1 MVRRTLRH
9 RKHAA
14 LKVGG
19 VGLLAVA
26 LLGAGL
32 TLASADDGAR
42 TGAQTANC
50 PTVRDKL
57 SNVPAAAIAGVEQE
71 LANLDKQIE
80 EANARLAQQAANPQ
94 GGANFIRNA
103 ILGPLASKR
112 VAALDRIGINI
123 NRVGGQRPDLNSLA
137 TCDLNPPGTPSALN
151 RDAGNGNGNGNNAG
165 NGNAGNNNAG
175 NGNAGNNAGNG
186 NAGNNAG
193 NGNAGNGNGGVGV
206 AQTVSCPSVA
216 DRLPAVPARA
226 AAEVQ
231 RELANLDKQI
241 ADADARLAQL
251 AIRPEGG
258 PNFVR
263 NAVIGP
269 LEDRRVAA
277 INRIATAIG
286 RVNGDRPGNL
296 VNLAR
301 PCSAR

>member
-9 RKHAA
+9 HKHAA

-19 VGLLAVA
+19 VGLLAVT

-32 TLASADDGAR
+32 TLASADDSAR
-42 TGAQTANC
+42 TAAQTANC

-57 SNVPAAAIAGVEQE
+57 GSVPAAAAAGVEQE

-80 EANARLAQQAANPQ
+80 EANARLTQQAANPQ
-94 GGANFIRNA
+94 GGANFISNA

-123 NRVGGQRPDLNSLA
+123 NRVGGQRPDLASLA
-137 TCDLNPPGTPSALN
+137 TCGLNPPGTPSALN
-151 RDAGNGNGNGNNAG
+151 G
-165 NGNAGNNNAG
+165 
-175 NGNAGNNAGNG
+175 
-186 NAGNNAG
+186 NAG
-193 NGNAGNGNGGVGV
+193 NGNAGNGNAGNGGVGV
-206 AQTVSCPSVA
+206 AQKVSCPSVG
-216 DRLPAVPARA
+216 DRLPAVPAQA
-226 AAEVQ
+226 VAEVQ

-241 ADADARLAQL
+241 AEADARLAQL
-251 AIRPEGG
+251 AVRPEGG

-263 NAVIGP
+263 NAVVGP

-286 RVNGDRPGNL
+286 RVNGNRPGDL

-301 PCSAR
+301 PCVVR

>member
-9 RKHAA
+9 QKHAA

-19 VGLLAVA
+19 VGLLAVT

-32 TLASADDGAR
+32 TLASADDGAG

-57 SNVPAAAIAGVEQE
+57 SNVPAAAVAGVEQE

-94 GGANFIRNA
+94 GGANFVRNA
-103 ILGPLASKR
+103 ILDPLASKR

-123 NRVGGQRPDLNSLA
+123 SRVGGQRPDLAGLA
-137 TCDLNPPGTPSALN
+137 TCGLNPPGTRSALN
-151 RDAGNGNGNGNNAG
+151 GSAGNGNGNGNNG
-165 NGNAGNNNAG
+165 NGGEG
-175 NGNAGNNAGNG
+175 NGGEGNGGNGNNAGNG
-186 NAGNNAG
+186 NP
-193 NGNAGNGNGGVGV
+193 GNGGVGV

-241 ADADARLAQL
+241 AEADARLAQL
-251 AIRPEGG
+251 AVRPEGG

-286 RVNGDRPGNL
+286 RVNGDRPGDL
-296 VNLAR
+296 VDLAR
-301 PCSAR
+301 PCSVR

>member
-1 MVRRTLRH
+1 MVRRTLGQ

-14 LKVGG
+14 WKLGG
-19 VGLLAVA
+19 VGVVAVA

-32 TLASADDGAR
+32 TLASADDGA
-42 TGAQTANC
+42 TTAAQTANC

-57 SNVPAAAIAGVEQE
+57 GNVPAAALAGVEQE

-94 GGANFIRNA
+94 GGANFINNA

-123 NRVGGQRPDLNSLA
+123 NRVGGQRPDLASLA
-137 TCDLNPPGTPSALN
+137 NCGLNPPGTRSAL
-151 RDAGNGNGNGNNAG
+151 
-165 NGNAGNNNAG
+165 NGNAGNAG
-175 NGNAGNNAGNG
+175 GNNAGGGNNNG
-186 NAGNNAG
+186 GNNAG
-193 NGNAGNGNGGVGV
+193 GNNAGGNNNGGNNAGGV
-206 AQTVSCPSVA
+206 AQKVSCPSVG
-216 DRLPAVPARA
+216 DRLPAVPAQA

-241 ADADARLAQL
+241 AEADARLAQL

-286 RVNGDRPGNL
+286 RVDGNRPGNL

>member
-1 MVRRTLRH
+1 MVRRTLGQ

-14 LKVGG
+14 WKLGG
-19 VGLLAVA
+19 VGVVAVA

-32 TLASADDGAR
+32 TLASADDRAS
-42 TGAQTANC
+42 TAAQTANC

-57 SNVPAAAIAGVEQE
+57 GNVPAAALAGVEQE

-94 GGANFIRNA
+94 GGANFINNA

-123 NRVGGQRPDLNSLA
+123 NRVGGQRPDLASFA
-137 TCDLNPPGTPSALN
+137 TCGLNPPGTRSALN
-151 RDAGNGNGNGNNAG
+151 GKAGNAG
-165 NGNAGNNNAG
+165 GNNNAG
-175 NGNAGNNAGNG
+175 GGNNASGGNNNAGGNNAGG
-186 NAGNNAG
+186 
-193 NGNAGNGNGGVGV
+193 GV
-206 AQTVSCPSVA
+206 AQRVSCPSVA

-241 ADADARLAQL
+241 AEADARLAQL
-251 AIRPEGG
+251 AVRPEGG

-286 RVNGDRPGNL
+286 RVDGNRPGNL